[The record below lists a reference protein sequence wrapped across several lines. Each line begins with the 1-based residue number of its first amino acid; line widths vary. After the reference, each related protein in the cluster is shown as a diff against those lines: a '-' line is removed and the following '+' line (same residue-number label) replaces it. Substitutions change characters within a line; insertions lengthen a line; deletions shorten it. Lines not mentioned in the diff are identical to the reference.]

1 MSRST
6 NSILILATAGVTVM
20 VAGLAA
26 VGGAVSDDNKPAG
39 LAGQLDSTKIPAEYR
54 EWVTKAGQTCAEVT
68 APVIAAQIEAESGWN
83 PNAKSGADAQGLSQF
98 IPGTWR
104 TWGVDADADGTADPY
119 TPADAIM
126 TQARYDC
133 WLAGKVKSYADDDG
147 EVTRLM
153 LAAYNAGP
161 GAVEQYHGIPPYPE
175 TQNYVNKIMTLV
187 EKYTA
192 AGTGDAASGPFGQR
206 IAGEAKKWLGTPYSW
221 GGGSVNGP
229 TAGIAQGA
237 LTKGFDC
244 SSLVQ
249 YAVYHASGG
258 KITLPRVS
266 QAQATEGTA
275 VTRANIQVGDLVAWQ
290 LSSGSYDHIGIYV
303 GGGQFVHAP
312 RTGDV
317 VKISSLDEYPYN
329 QRTMTIRRIAER

>member
-1 MSRST
+1 MSRSA
-6 NSILILATAGVTVM
+6 NSFIALAAAGLTVM

-26 VGGAVSDDNKPAG
+26 VGGAVSDDKPAG
-39 LAGQLDSTKIPAEYR
+39 LAGQLDATKIPAEYR
-54 EWVTKAGQTCAEVT
+54 DWVTKAGQVCAEVT
-68 APVIAAQIEAESGWN
+68 APVIAAQIEAESGWRHD
-83 PNAKSGADAQGLSQF
+83 ARSSADAQGLSQF

-104 TWGVDADADGTADPY
+104 TWGVDADGDGRADPF

-147 EVTRLM
+147 DTTRLM

-192 AGTGDAASGPFGQR
+192 AGSGEAASGPFGQR
-206 IAGEAKKWLGTPYSW
+206 IAAEAKKWLGTPYSW
-221 GGGSVNGP
+221 GGGGLDGP

-237 LTKGFDC
+237 LTVGFDC
-244 SSLVQ
+244 SSLVR
-249 YAVYHASGG
+249 YAVYHASG
-258 KITLPRVS
+258 KAITLPRVS

-275 VTRANIQVGDLVAWQ
+275 VSRADIQVGDLVAWK
-290 LSSGSYDHIGIYV
+290 LNGGSYDHIGIYV
-303 GGGQFVHAP
+303 GHGQFVQAP

-329 QRTMTIRRIAER
+329 ERPMTIRRIAER